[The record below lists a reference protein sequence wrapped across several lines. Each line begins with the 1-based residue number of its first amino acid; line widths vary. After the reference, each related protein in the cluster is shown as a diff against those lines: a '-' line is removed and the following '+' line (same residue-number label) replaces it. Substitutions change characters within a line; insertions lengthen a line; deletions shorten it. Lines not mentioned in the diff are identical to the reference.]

1 MPMDMTI
8 KAKVEELVKKNKM
21 FTSMDVANGIK
32 RDGVW
37 VRNREVRDWLRDAV
51 SSEPLLLG
59 AYTHTLIDICG
70 GAAQATLYYPLYSDP
85 DKYSGTDQVALTPD
99 EVKTIAKQK
108 AGSPVATAAP
118 DINLV
123 FSSVNDEIASAIIR
137 SVDRV
142 KIPGNMVKMLGW
154 NPGDTVDPATIKTH
168 KVLPGVL
175 KVSQDYRVSIP
186 RKCIHW
192 GTSPVKVILKNDN
205 TIVFDKA

>member
-8 KAKVEELVKKNKM
+8 KAKVEEFVKKNKM
-21 FTSMDVANGIK
+21 FTSMDIANGIK

-59 AYTHTLIDICG
+59 AYTNTLIDICS
-70 GAAQATLYYPLYSDP
+70 GAAQATLYYPLYGNP
-85 DKYSGTDQVALTPD
+85 DMYTGNDQVALTPD

-108 AGSPVATAAP
+108 ALAPVATAP
-118 DINLV
+118 DINTV
-123 FSSVNDEIASAIIR
+123 FSNANDEIATAIIR
-137 SVDRV
+137 SIDRV
-142 KIPGNMVKMLGW
+142 KIPSNIVKLLGW
-154 NPGDTVDPATIKTH
+154 SPGDTIDPAAIKTH
-168 KVLPGVL
+168 KVLPGGL

-192 GTSPVKVILKNDN
+192 GTSPVKVILKSDN